1 MIFTESRGQGALLL
15 ARLLKNLA
23 RRSTVVNPYSCRY
36 RPNSRDGVIKISARQ
51 IIRINQGSQVN
62 QMVIQQDR
70 NQKLAQKLD
79 LSAILNRSR
88 DDDRVMLDDH
98 LLLAALD
105 GSRPLNGDEREL
117 LQQSP
122 QTLLRFRQL
131 ALQARARKNA
141 GAANDAQWQ
150 SSMGCVRDS
159 DEGSRPVLQ
168 RLKSDD
174 QYWSLQFIADEV
186 GWQLILSLSDAAP
199 FAQQIKQAG
208 SNVRLIDGAGA
219 ILLEGS
225 LDIEGE
231 CEVRWPYFTEPE
243 LHLRQ
248 AGARFRIELA

>member
-1 MIFTESRGQGALLL
+1 
-15 ARLLKNLA
+15 
-23 RRSTVVNPYSCRY
+23 
-36 RPNSRDGVIKISARQ
+36 
-51 IIRINQGSQVN
+51 
-62 QMVIQQDR
+62 MVIQQDR

-79 LSAILNRSR
+79 LSVILNRSR
-88 DDDRVMLDDH
+88 EDDRVMLDDH

-105 GSRPLNGDEREL
+105 GSRPLNGDERQL

-141 GAANDAQWQ
+141 GVANDAQWQ
-150 SSMGCVRDS
+150 SSMGCLRETDAGPRQLS
-159 DEGSRPVLQ
+159 PRLQ
-168 RLKSDD
+168 SDD
-174 QYWSLQFIADEV
+174 QYWSLQFVADEV

-199 FAQQIKQAG
+199 FAHQIKQAS
-208 SNVRLIDGAGA
+208 SNVRLLDGAGA
-219 ILLEGS
+219 VLLEGA